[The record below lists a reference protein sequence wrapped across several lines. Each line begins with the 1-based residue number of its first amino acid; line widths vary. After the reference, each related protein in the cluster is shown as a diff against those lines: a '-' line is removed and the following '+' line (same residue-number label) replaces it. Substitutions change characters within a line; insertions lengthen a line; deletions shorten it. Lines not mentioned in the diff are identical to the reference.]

1 MLSAALPA
9 PNNSAAPTALIDGGG
24 GREEKDEDFEEE
36 LSLSNLHKFQK
47 SREQEE

>member
-1 MLSAALPA
+1 MKQRLGKA
-9 PNNSAAPTALIDGGG
+9 DKYQGQVDDKV
-24 GREEKDEDFEEE
+24 REEKDEDFEEE

>member
-1 MLSAALPA
+1 MKQRLEKA
-9 PNNSAAPTALIDGGG
+9 DKYQDKVDDKV
-24 GREEKDEDFEEE
+24 REEKDEDFEEE